1 MFVIYI
7 VETSSTPFIHSYNA
21 LVLLVVVLL
30 VVVLVVVVIVVV
42 IAPCSSN
49 IYRKVGFIHSG
60 QSYIIYADT
69 TRDSD
74 VDTAFS
80 HQCE

>member
-21 LVLLVVVLL
+21 LVLLVVVL
-30 VVVLVVVVIVVV
+30 VIV

-60 QSYIIYADT
+60 QSYIIYAYT
-69 TRDSD
+69 TRDSG

>member
-21 LVLLVVVLL
+21 LVLLVVVL
-30 VVVLVVVVIVVV
+30 VVVVIIVV

-69 TRDSD
+69 TRDSS

>member
-21 LVLLVVVLL
+21 LVLLVVVL
-30 VVVLVVVVIVVV
+30 
-42 IAPCSSN
+42 APCSSN

-60 QSYIIYADT
+60 QSYIIYAYT
-69 TRDSD
+69 TRDSG